1 MLLMIVMLMS
11 RDRTPLSEEEI
22 INESILH
29 QMGST
34 NLLPHYFVD
43 VLYLLSTV
51 ETWYKPVPPQRPH
64 NLRPQWLFLPQFAI
78 SPEHCS
84 VSMSRAI
91 FKEFSMRAV
100 CQLDDQCR
108 GPSHFQLWKVKLMMF
123 DREGGYLLRLHGP
136 PNKITNGSN

>member
-1 MLLMIVMLMS
+1 MNQYYTNKLTYLFCGFFVF
-11 RDRTPLSEEEI
+11 I
-22 INESILH
+22 I
-29 QMGST
+29 
-34 NLLPHYFVD
+34 
-43 VLYLLSTV
+43 YLF

-64 NLRPQWLFLPQFAI
+64 SLRPQWLFLPQFAI

-108 GPSHFQLWKVKLMMF
+108 GPSVK
-123 DREGGYLLRLHGP
+123 
-136 PNKITNGSN
+136 II